1 MKKLE
6 KIGRI
11 ARNNDHLRFRQYLE
25 QQVEPLLRNRE
36 RDQHFAYAVSQIRQ
50 RLQEKLH

>member
-1 MKKLE
+1 MKRLE

-11 ARNNDHLRFRQYLE
+11 ARNNDHVRFRQYFV

-36 RDQHFAYAVSQIRQ
+36 RNPNLAYKVGQIRQ
-50 RLQEKLH
+50 RLQERLR